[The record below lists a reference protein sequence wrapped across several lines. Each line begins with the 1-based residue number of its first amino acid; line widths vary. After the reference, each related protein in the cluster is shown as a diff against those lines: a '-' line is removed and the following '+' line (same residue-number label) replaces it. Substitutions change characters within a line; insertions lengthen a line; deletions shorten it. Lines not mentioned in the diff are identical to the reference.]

1 MHDYKLLEAFTAVVE
16 NGGFEKASKV
26 LHLTQSAVSQRVR
39 LLEETIGQIL
49 LVRSNP
55 PEPTDAGRD
64 LITHFKKVQMLETE
78 LDNRLI
84 HKDSAGY
91 TSVSIGL
98 NADSLC
104 TWFFDAVEGTVK
116 RNNILLQIYVDDQE
130 ETHRMMKDGEVS
142 ACISTRSK
150 PFQSCSCTYLGTMTY
165 KMYASPEIYEKHF
178 ANGFTA
184 ETLADVPVIIYN
196 DKDTLQH
203 QIFKKAF
210 RQPPTEFPF
219 MYMPDFSKYIDS
231 VLRGFGIG
239 MMPYIQCAG
248 LEQKGLLKD
257 AFAPH
262 TIETP
267 LYWHRWNIT
276 STALDA
282 MTKAITNKHM
292 LI

>member
-1 MHDYKLLEAFTAVVE
+1 MHDYKLLEAFTAVIE
-16 NGGFEKASKV
+16 NKGFDKASKA

-39 LLEETIGQIL
+39 LLEESVGQIL

-55 PEPTDAGRD
+55 PSLTDAGKE

-78 LDNRLI
+78 LNNRI
-84 HKDSAGY
+84 YQKDELGY

-104 TWFFDAVEGTVK
+104 TWFFDAIEGAVK
-116 RNNILLQIYVDDQE
+116 KHNILLKLYVDDQE

-142 ACISTRSK
+142 ACISTRNK
-150 PFQSCSCTYLGTMTY
+150 PFQSCSCTSLGTMKY
-165 KMYASPEIYEKHF
+165 KMYCSPKIYEEHF
-178 ANGFTA
+178 KNGFTA
-184 ETLADVPVIIYN
+184 ETLQSVPVIIYN

-210 RQPPTEFPF
+210 KEPPVDFPF
-219 MYMPDFSKYIDS
+219 MYMPDFSKYIDA
-231 VLRGFGIG
+231 VIRGFGIG
-239 MMPYIQCAG
+239 MMPDIQCAS
-248 LEQKGLLKD
+248 LEQKGILMN

-262 TIETP
+262 TVETP
-267 LYWHRWNIT
+267 LYWHRWNIA

-282 MTKAITNKHM
+282 ITKAVTNKHM
-292 LI
+292 LV